1 MIRVVVLYPQSG
13 DNWFNLDYYRKNHIP
28 LAKRLLEPYGMEKF
42 EFDIGLAGMEG
53 PAPHFAIAYLTFK
66 NVEQFQKGFA
76 EHGKTLS
83 DDMPNYTKDA
93 IIQIGEILET

>member
-1 MIRVVVLYPQSG
+1 MIRVAVLYPQSG
-13 DNWFNLDYYRKNHIP
+13 GNWFNLDYYRKNHIP

-42 EFDIGLAGMEG
+42 EFDNGLAGMDG
-53 PAPHFAIAYLTFK
+53 PAPYFAIAYLTFK

-83 DDMPNYTKDA
+83 DDMANYTKDV
-93 IIQIGEILET
+93 IVQIGEILET